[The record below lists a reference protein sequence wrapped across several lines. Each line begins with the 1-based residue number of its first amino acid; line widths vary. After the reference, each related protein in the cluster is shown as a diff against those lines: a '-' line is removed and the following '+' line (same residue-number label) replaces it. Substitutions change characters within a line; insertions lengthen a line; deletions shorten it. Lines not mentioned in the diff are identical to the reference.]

1 VSSELTSVSAILGL
15 NSTLVADKQA
25 SPSRINAAGSSVRSR
40 KSLNSDLHLERDQAQ
55 AVAFRQS
62 HPLLSIVQAI
72 PAKSALDAGA
82 LGFMAKFLV
91 QTTLPHSEQTCTQYV
106 RTDGNVTLR
115 ITDVGAIG
123 LPYGSYPR
131 LILIWMTTEAVR
143 TGNRELELGSSLSRF
158 MAQLGLQATGGHW
171 GTIPRFR
178 DQMQRLVG
186 ATISTRWSSDA
197 NGQNQSGGENLL
209 VADRFHLWWTPQE
222 LPHGSLA
229 KSSVTLSV
237 NFFEQLVAA
246 PVPLDLRAVRALKRS
261 PLALDL
267 YAWATRRVS
276 YLSRPTLIPWESLR
290 RSFGAGYAD
299 TPQGRSCFRVKA
311 IEAFRR
317 ILTVYP
323 ELKIE
328 SDENGLLL
336 RPSGPHIPKV
346 LR

>member
-1 VSSELTSVSAILGL
+1 
-15 NSTLVADKQA
+15 
-25 SPSRINAAGSSVRSR
+25 
-40 KSLNSDLHLERDQAQ
+40 
-55 AVAFRQS
+55 
-62 HPLLSIVQAI
+62 
-72 PAKSALDAGA
+72 
-82 LGFMAKFLV
+82 
-91 QTTLPHSEQTCTQYV
+91 
-106 RTDGNVTLR
+106 
-115 ITDVGAIG
+115 
-123 LPYGSYPR
+123 
-131 LILIWMTTEAVR
+131 
-143 TGNRELELGSSLSRF
+143 

-186 ATISTRWSSDA
+186 AAISTRWSSEA
-197 NGQNQSGGENLL
+197 NGQNHSSGENLL
-209 VADRFHLWWTPQE
+209 VADRFHLWWTPQT
-222 LPHGSLA
+222 LPNGSLA

-237 NFFEQLVAA
+237 NFFEQIVAA
-246 PVPLDLRAVRALKRS
+246 PVPLDLRAVKALKKS

-299 TPQGRSCFRVKA
+299 TPQGRSCFRAKA
-311 IEAFRR
+311 VEAFRR
-317 ILTVYP
+317 IVMVYP

-328 SDENGLLL
+328 DHENGLLL

>member
-1 VSSELTSVSAILGL
+1 MSSELTSVSAILGL
-15 NSTLVADKQA
+15 NSI
-25 SPSRINAAGSSVRSR
+25 SAAGKRASAPRFNGTGSR
-40 KSLNSDLHLERDQAQ
+40 KGSVLA
-55 AVAFRQS
+55 RQP
-62 HPLLSIVQAI
+62 HPLLSIVEAI
-72 PAKSALDAGA
+72 PKESALDAGA

-91 QTTLPHSEQTCTQYV
+91 QTTLPHSKQLGIQYV
-106 RTDGNVTLR
+106 RSDGSLTLR
-115 ITDVGAIG
+115 ITDVGGTG

-143 TGNRELELGSSLSRF
+143 TGNRELELGTSLSSF
-158 MAQLGLQATGGHW
+158 MAQLGLHATGGHW

-186 ATISTRWSSDA
+186 AAISTRWSSEA
-197 NGQNQSGGENLL
+197 NGQSHSSGENLL
-209 VADRFHLWWTPQE
+209 VADRFHLWWTPQK
-222 LPHGSLA
+222 LPNGSLA
-229 KSSVTLSV
+229 KSSVTLSM